1 MVMIFLEIKFY
12 FYFFALTYF
21 NTFMINKLRMYKIKK
36 LKIVLLFFICFLY
49 SNASQN
55 YATYFFDFGDP
66 SEMIKDFDKIT
77 LDDAAEAYLVAAN
90 NECSKIKSRK
100 NPKKK
105 SADYYKWMAESL
117 KMHILEKLKN
127 LATAFQEQE
136 KKQLFEKIKECIECY
151 ENAYLKYKEQKKMK
165 INYLCGCNLGC
176 DFCIVGKTIDEK
188 DINYALAMEMNAKK
202 EDISLL
208 LSLNGY
214 KKEEKYD
221 PEQSWEKVKNT
232 KPSYEKYAIAKK
244 SEMIFYL
251 SQTEENINN
260 VIKNWENVIK
270 DEILI
275 ESFGGEKSSTWIA
288 YESFANRKIVTF
300 KFLKDHLFQKDNNNK
315 ITIDSLKKAFID
327 NYEKDIIVYNET
339 KKKVFK
345 AFAYEAAA
353 LYNSGE
359 YFEGFYH
366 LPIRENL
373 NL

>member
-1 MVMIFLEIKFY
+1 MIKMPKYLRRKILQLISIFLIPHFYIYSSGMSDKVKSFGKITFLDAGNAYFSLAEKNQEESPEFWEYHAEKCRIGIISCIKNLVEVDGAFNKDAVYCEDFY
-12 FYFFALTYF
+12 EMACHCY
-21 NTFMINKLRMYKIKK
+21 RKK
-36 LKIVLLFFICFLY
+36 AFIC
-49 SNASQN
+49 QCC
-55 YATYFFDFGDP
+55 DCCDCC
-66 SEMIKDFDKIT
+66 
-77 LDDAAEAYLVAAN
+77 LD
-90 NECSKIKSRK
+90 RK
-100 NPKKK
+100 N
-105 SADYYKWMAESL
+105 
-117 KMHILEKLKN
+117 
-127 LATAFQEQE
+127 
-136 KKQLFEKIKECIECY
+136 
-151 ENAYLKYKEQKKMK
+151 
-165 INYLCGCNLGC
+165 INYT
-176 DFCIVGKTIDEK
+176 K
-188 DINYALAMEMNAKK
+188 AMEMN
-202 EDISLL
+202 
-208 LSLNGY
+208 
-214 KKEEKYD
+214 EKYD

-251 SQTEENINN
+251 SQTEENLDN
-260 VIKNWENVIK
+260 VIENWENVIK